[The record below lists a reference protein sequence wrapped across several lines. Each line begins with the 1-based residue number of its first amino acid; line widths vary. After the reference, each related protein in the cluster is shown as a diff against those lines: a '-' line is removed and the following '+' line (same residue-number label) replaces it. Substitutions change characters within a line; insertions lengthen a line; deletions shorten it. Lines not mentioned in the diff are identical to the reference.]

1 MKDVDRY
8 RRRKRLDAID
18 YMTIAIV
25 IILMLATLM
34 FGVLIGKGVF
44 GDEESEEKIDGMA
57 AAETKT
63 EEQVLICT
71 EKLTADQREE
81 ESDQAAAE
89 TKTEDAAAESETA
102 EAAVEARPES
112 SAANP
117 YRLTESEIAEIARI
131 TQLEDG
137 HCGDWCCAYLTASV
151 IINRYLDWGYSSI
164 EEVIYAD
171 GQYAT
176 AYMTCDH
183 ISDMTWKAVR
193 DAVANPDRKPHFQ
206 ALFIQ
211 GDIYTQTE
219 CGTYYCY

>member
-1 MKDVDRY
+1 MNK
-8 RRRKRLDAID
+8 RRKRLDAID
-18 YMTIAIV
+18 YMTITIV

-57 AAETKT
+57 AVETKT

-89 TKTEDAAAESETA
+89 EKTEDAAAEEKTEDAAAESEAA

-117 YRLTESEIAEIARI
+117 YRLTESEIAEIAR
-131 TQLEDG
+131 D
-137 HCGDWCCAYLTASV
+137 
-151 IINRYLDWGYSSI
+151 
-164 EEVIYAD
+164 EEHD
-171 GQYAT
+171 SRG
-176 AYMTCDH
+176 
-183 ISDMTWKAVR
+183 
-193 DAVANPDRKPHFQ
+193 RKDKE
-206 ALFIQ
+206 L
-211 GDIYTQTE
+211 
-219 CGTYYCY
+219 